1 MNAGMGIVL
10 LGPPGAGKST
20 QGALLSTRF
29 GLRRIAS
36 GELLHEEVRAGT
48 TRGKTVRGYMAAGEL
63 VPDEL
68 LIDIVTAAIAATP
81 QAGVVLDGFPRRA
94 TQARLA
100 DDVLGRLGWVV
111 RAAVEFSVNAATV
124 RARLARR
131 RAASGRFDDDPA
143 VVERRL
149 RVGRPP
155 AELLAHYRDRELLHF
170 VDADQPVDA
179 VAAALVDI
187 LNPGGRH
194 VPGTSVR

>member
-1 MNAGMGIVL
+1 MNGGMGVVL

-68 LIDIVTAAIAATP
+68 LVDIVTAAIAATP
-81 QAGVVLDGFPRRA
+81 QAGVVLDGFPRRV

-100 DDVLGRLGWVV
+100 DEMLGRLGWVV
-111 RAAVEFSVNAATV
+111 QAAVELSVDATTV
-124 RARLARR
+124 RARLTSR
-131 RAASGRFDDDPA
+131 RAADGRFDDDPA
-143 VVERRL
+143 VVDRRL
-149 RVGRPP
+149 RVSSTPD
-155 AELLAHYRDRELLHF
+155 ELLGYYRDRGLLHS
-170 VDADQPVDA
+170 VDADQPVEA

-187 LNPGGRH
+187 LIPPPARSGRL
-194 VPGTSVR
+194 GE